1 MCRSSLCSVSHSLT
15 HPAIFRISLLT
26 LSLLLPRSRHGP
38 WPSSHWPWCDH
49 PRSYYLLSTHSQ
61 KDAGKTYIQA
71 QHSWARLFQVPPHSA
86 PPQPHL
92 PPSCSSN
99 TPATFLPQDPCI
111 CLCAWNTVLPNIH
124 KALSFTSWRT
134 LPKCPLSG
142 LATLLFNDASSPHQH
157 FPLPPLR
164 THHLVCLSFI
174 LVSDP
179 RQSIHFW
186 LLSTQN
192 RA

>member
-1 MCRSSLCSVSHSLT
+1 MCRSFLCSVSHSLI

-26 LSLLLPRSRHGP
+26 LSLLLPQSRHGP
-38 WPSSHWPWCDH
+38 WPLSHWPWCVH

-71 QHSWARLFQVPPHSA
+71 QQSWARLFQVPPHSA
-86 PPQPHL
+86 PPQPYL
-92 PPSCSSN
+92 PPSCSS
-99 TPATFLPQDPCI
+99 TPQPHSYL
-111 CLCAWNTVLPNIH
+111 
-124 KALSFTSWRT
+124 RT
-134 LPKCPLSG
+134 LAFVSAPGTLFSRISTRHFPSPLGGLCPSVLSG

-157 FPLPPLR
+157 FPLPSLR

-179 RQSIHFW
+179 RQNIHFW